1 MDYLVLLTIVSG
13 IITIITLFIPDRLK
27 TKKGFIYCAFILIVF
42 ISGWLTQ
49 LNTKLER
56 IESIQKAAKM
66 LIEKQGSEFT
76 ERGFIQA
83 GLSFMEINKDLYPDT
98 YQRAVKIYEKLN
110 NAKYSY
116 EEVDAAYEMKGLI
129 KGISILNEEK

>member
-1 MDYLVLLTIVSG
+1 MNYLLLLTIVSG

-27 TKKGFIYCAFILIVF
+27 TKKGFIYSAFILIVF

-56 IESIQKAAKM
+56 IESIQKAARM

-98 YQRAVKIYEKLN
+98 YLRAIKIYEKLEKSEYTFG
-110 NAKYSY
+110 AS
-116 EEVDAAYEMKGLI
+116 EAAHEMKGLI

>member
-1 MDYLVLLTIVSG
+1 MNYLLLLTIVSG

-27 TKKGFIYCAFILIVF
+27 TKKGFIYTAFILIVF

-56 IESIQKAAKM
+56 IENLQKAAKM

-76 ERGFIQA
+76 DRGFIQA

-98 YQRAVKIYEKLN
+98 YLRAIKIYEKLEKSGYTFG
-110 NAKYSY
+110 AS
-116 EEVDAAYEMKGLI
+116 EAAYEMKGLI

>member
-1 MDYLVLLTIVSG
+1 MDYLVLLTIISC

-27 TKKGFIYCAFILIVF
+27 TKKGFIYSAFILIVF

-56 IESIQKAAKM
+56 IESIQKAARM

-98 YQRAVKIYEKLN
+98 YLRAIKIYEKLEKSEYTFG
-110 NAKYSY
+110 AS
-116 EEVDAAYEMKGLI
+116 EASHEMEGLI